1 MAATFTHDHF
11 VFSAWNFK
19 LFCINAGARMKSITL
34 KKLFLLHS
42 WVGVVTA
49 VLLFVVAFTGALAV
63 LARPEL
69 KIWANQSLQQTQ
81 HIPNSEIST
90 LVNTYHAQVP
100 KEFGEN
106 IHVFMPTGHN
116 FHLLALV
123 FESHHGDEN
132 YQQEVLRAFEFDPV
146 SLALVNT
153 YYGPSKQY
161 YANRKTDA
169 ASYIGEFHA
178 DLHLGRPIGL
188 ILTGFLGLTLLV
200 STVTGLFIHRK
211 LIKELFTF
219 RWLKGFDVTISDG
232 HKVMGIWGSIFN
244 IVIGF
249 SGAFLGLAT
258 VILLPAAAFVSF
270 GGDQDKLIETFTA
283 IPEPIISHVNHP
295 TNITAILSDAQQ
307 RYPHAVILDA
317 TVMAHNDANAQV
329 YLRLLGGEAVASQL
343 LHYNGQGEYITSMS
357 SFGDIAGVSIKIIE
371 VLFPL
376 HFGNFA
382 GLFVKLLWV
391 MLGLACALM
400 PLSGMMM
407 WLAKRTRGSTP
418 TLSADAYARWNRF
431 IIGSCGGLVLACCV
445 LFPVQ
450 VLLNYAVAGAEH
462 NAYFGPVFFY
472 AWLVWLVIAAFWQN
486 YKNYFRATLL
496 LCALFLI
503 SVLPL
508 NSVLGVNNVINAN
521 STLVAFTD
529 ISFSIV
535 GLAFLWGYLKTKPDA
550 IALAEVKAA

>member
-1 MAATFTHDHF
+1 MCGAWGIEL
-11 VFSAWNFK
+11 FSVS
-19 LFCINAGARMKSITL
+19 AGARMKSITL

-49 VLLFVVAFTGALAV
+49 ILLFIVAFTGALAV

-69 KIWANQSLQQTQ
+69 KIWANPELQQVQ
-81 HIPNSEIST
+81 QIPNAKITE
-90 LVNTYHAQVP
+90 LVNTYHKKVP
-100 KEFGEN
+100 EAFGEN

-123 FESHHGDEN
+123 FESHHGDEQ
-132 YQQEVLRAFEFDPV
+132 YQQEVLRAFEFNPH
-146 SLALVNT
+146 SLELVNT
-153 YYGPSKQY
+153 YYGPSKAY
-161 YANRKTDA
+161 YANKKTDA

-211 LIKELFTF
+211 LIKEMFSF
-219 RWLKGFDVTISDG
+219 RWRKGFDVTISDG

-244 IVIGF
+244 VVIGF

-258 VILLPAAAFVSF
+258 IILLPAAAFVSF
-270 GGDQDKLIETFTA
+270 GGDQEKLIETFTA
-283 IPEPIISHVNHP
+283 IPEPVISTVHQP
-295 TNITAILSDAQQ
+295 TNISVILTDAQQ
-307 RYPHAVILDA
+307 RFPDAVILDA

-343 LHYNGQGEYITSMS
+343 LHYSGNGDYVTSMS
-357 SFGDIAGVSIKIIE
+357 SFGDIAGISIKVIE
-371 VLFPL
+371 ILFPL

-382 GLFVKLLWV
+382 GLFVKMFWV
-391 MLGLACALM
+391 LLGLSCALI

-407 WLAKRTRGSTP
+407 WLAKRTRSSNP
-418 TLSADAYARWNRF
+418 TLSQLAYSRWNRL
-431 IIGSCGGLVLACCV
+431 IIGSCGGLVLACFV
-445 LFPVQ
+445 LFPMQ
-450 VLLNYAVAGAEH
+450 IILNFAVEGAKH

-472 AWLVWLVIAAFWQN
+472 SWLMWIVTALFWVN
-486 YKNYFRATLL
+486 HKCYFRATLL
-496 LCALFLI
+496 LCGLALI

-508 NSVLGVNNVINAN
+508 NMLLGVNNVLNFN
-521 STLVAFTD
+521 SVLVAITD
-529 ISFSIV
+529 VCFLIV
-535 GLAFLWGYLKTKPDA
+535 GAVCVWGVIKTSPEHKVA
-550 IALAEVKAA
+550 TGVEAV